1 MKKINLL
8 NVVILL
14 IGFTSCHKEDVP
26 NYDLNTYSIFW
37 EESSAWADFYYKA
50 NIDQNGKLDVQEKYR
65 LSNQYRESQFQVST
79 EDMSLIKEKLENLLS
94 IDISD
99 EYGFLDNAATDAPTT
114 KMKYMT
120 MNKSDSTYL
129 YYPNENELPD
139 KLDIFM
145 QVVYETIS
153 KTDTLKN

>member
-8 NVVILL
+8 IAVILL
-14 IGFTSCHKEDVP
+14 IGFSRCDKEDVP

-50 NIDQNGKLDVQEKYR
+50 TIDQNGKLKVQEKYD
-65 LSNQYRESQFQVST
+65 LSDLYRESEFQIST
-79 EDMSLIKEKLENLLS
+79 EDMSIIKKKLENLLS
-94 IDISD
+94 IEISD
-99 EYGFLDNAATDAPTT
+99 KYGFHDNAANDSPTT
-114 KMKYMT
+114 KMKYVT
-120 MNKSDSTYL
+120 TNKSDSTYL

-139 KLDIFM
+139 KLEIFM
-145 QVVYETIS
+145 QVIYETIS